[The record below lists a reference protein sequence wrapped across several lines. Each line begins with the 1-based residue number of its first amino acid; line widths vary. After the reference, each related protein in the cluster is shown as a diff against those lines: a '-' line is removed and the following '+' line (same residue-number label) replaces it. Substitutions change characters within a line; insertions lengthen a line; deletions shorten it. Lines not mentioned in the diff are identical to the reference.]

1 MRVVV
6 VGDITHVVIDRP
18 GGLFELFVSDTSE
31 RVVKVTP
38 DVVGWI
44 GVVHAP
50 YDHGHE
56 TYFAVADP
64 ARLVFEVAL
73 RDDRRLAQLARPA
86 HCTCKMTWDL

>member
-44 GVVHAP
+44 GIVHAP
-50 YDHGHE
+50 HDHGHE